1 MFSHIGLRHRDLVKV
16 GEHRRKVSGS
26 HGDYCRLP
34 LVSPVLDL
42 TWVVYTALR
51 LSVVGC
57 RLLLPQP
64 QPQWRW
70 RVAWG
75 SIRLL
80 ARLTRV
86 PVAVHGLDHLSAG
99 TSIAVANHP
108 RWIDPLVLASV
119 MPQSFHL
126 VAAEVLEHQGLNG
139 LVFRRLGHQFVERH
153 EREHG
158 VADADRLATPMRGG
172 RSLVI
177 FPEGGLVR
185 PPGCALSTWAHSWWP
200 PKPACPLSRWLSA
213 GRGQYC
219 GQSTICHNGEPSTS
233 PLVSRSGLQAQTGL
247 RRLNC
252 SMPRETRLCA
262 SRGSR
267 TSNDK

>member
-1 MFSHIGLRHRDLVKV
+1 M
-16 GEHRRKVSGS
+16 
-26 HGDYCRLP
+26 
-34 LVSPVLDL
+34 
-42 TWVVYTALR
+42 VYTALR
-51 LSVVGC
+51 LSVVAAATAMALAGGTGIGSATGPPYPDPGRCARPRPPLC
-57 RLLLPQP
+57 RDVRRGGQP
-64 QPQWRW
+64 P
-70 RVAWG
+70 
-75 SIRLL
+75 S
-80 ARLTRV
+80 
-86 PVAVHGLDHLSAG
+86 
-99 TSIAVANHP
+99 
-108 RWIDPLVLASV
+108 WIDPLVLASV
-119 MPQSFHL
+119 LPQSFHL

-172 RSLVI
+172 RSPVI

-185 PPGCALSTWAHSWWP
+185 PRVTPFPHGRIRGGRPNRRARCPGGYPRDADSI
-200 PKPACPLSRWLSA
+200 
-213 GRGQYC
+213 C
-219 GQSTICHNGEPSTS
+219 GQSTISHDAKPSTS
-233 PLVSRSGLQAQTGL
+233 PLVSRSGIQAQTGL